1 MAKAKNDKKNT
12 ADIGFE
18 KQLWDAADVLRGNL
32 DAAEY
37 KKRRARSH
45 FPEISIGSL

>member
-18 KQLWDAADVLRGNL
+18 KQLWAAATSMPPNIRTSYWVLF
-32 DAAEY
+32 
-37 KKRRARSH
+37 S
-45 FPEISIGSL
+45 